1 MFKEIEPEHWSVSM
15 RAKCGRPATVAT
27 SFGGGGH
34 RLAAGY
40 SATGSADDVVTAL
53 RAALG

>member
-1 MFKEIEPEHWSVSM
+1 M
-15 RAKCGRPATVAT
+15 RAKSIDLTSVAGA
-27 SFGGGGH
+27 FGGGGH

-40 SATGSADDVVTAL
+40 SATGPADDVVSAL

>member
-1 MFKEIEPEHWSVSM
+1 KAAIDLSVLAS
-15 RAKCGRPATVAT
+15 

-40 SATGSADDVVTAL
+40 SADGSADDVVSGLIAAL
-53 RAALG
+53 R